1 MKAIIAQYNTTG
13 IVFATR
19 MDENKMR
26 DAIIKELTSLVHQ
39 RKHWLL
45 SKYSHKYSIQEAF
58 VQLDAFCNNFKSSSL
73 MAVCCQIKR
82 LEGKFML
89 IMPSPTGKHSCRHS
103 NFQFII
109 KLCHAVTNRSIGLP
123 GQR

>member
-1 MKAIIAQYNTTG
+1 MKAIIAQYNGSG
-13 IVFATR
+13 ITFATR
-19 MDENKMR
+19 MDENRMR
-26 DAIIKELTSLVHQ
+26 DAIMKELISLVHQ
-39 RKHWLL
+39 RKHWML
-45 SKYSHKYSIQEAF
+45 SKLSHKYSIQEAF
-58 VQLDAFCNNFKSSSL
+58 MQLDAFCQNHKSSSL

-89 IMPSPTGKHSCRHS
+89 IMPNPTGKHSCRYS

-109 KLCHAVTNRSIGLP
+109 KICDAVTNRSIGLP